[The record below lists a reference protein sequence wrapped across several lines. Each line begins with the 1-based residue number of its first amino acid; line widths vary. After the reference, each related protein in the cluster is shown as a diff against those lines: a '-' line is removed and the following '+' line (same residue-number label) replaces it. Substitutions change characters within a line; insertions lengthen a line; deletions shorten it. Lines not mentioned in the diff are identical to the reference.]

1 MEGAI
6 LNRAMSLL
14 ATTRM
19 DLEDVAVDDA
29 DDLDYG

>member
-1 MEGAI
+1 
-6 LNRAMSLL
+6 MSLL